1 MSKILTI
8 PFNYDAQTRRF
19 ITQIVNAFSGFQ
31 HQIIDDGKPIL
42 QRVPC
47 TYAQQNKQV
56 ATILKNNSDNVL
68 LSVPMFT
75 VWISGIDYRRENT
88 VAPSNVTQLEVFER
102 KYENGEYTTEPGN
115 RYLVERISPTP
126 CRAHIQVDLWTSNME
141 QKLQIVEQ
149 IMTTFNGDFDIQN
162 SDNPLDWAAKTRVM
176 FESFEW
182 STLPAAIGNS
192 SDLDVASWKLY
203 FDFYLNPPAKVK
215 RLDIIERVIANISA
229 GSINN
234 ITTDEVG
241 DDSWSNIDNVQLLFR
256 SVSTPKDATV
266 IVENNKL
273 ILKNYLWEDLVVSYG
288 EIESG
293 VSKFSL
299 FDDADRKGAINI
311 IGTVTTT
318 TNPSVLIWTP
328 DLDTLPKNTLMPVD
342 NVVNP
347 LKQRPGHEL
356 PLPIN
361 GTRYIIT
368 SEIGNSVSW
377 GLVATN
383 GLFADYGDIIEYRNG
398 MWMRVFKAASEK
410 ENHVLVCKENNTQ
423 LSFSN
428 NEWSSAINGHYPN
441 QFWNLEV

>member
-1 MSKILTI
+1 MSKILSI

-31 HQIIDDGKPIL
+31 HQIIDDGNPVL

-88 VAPSNVTQLEVFER
+88 VAPTNITQLEVFER
-102 KYENGEYTTEPGN
+102 KYENGEYTSEPGN

-141 QKLQIVEQ
+141 QKLQIYEQ

-162 SDNPLDWAAKTRVM
+162 SDNPLDWASKTRVM

-229 GSINN
+229 GSIAN

-241 DDSWSNIDNVQLLFR
+241 EDSWSHIDNAELLFR

-293 VSKFSL
+293 VTKFSL
-299 FDDADRKGAINI
+299 FDDEDRKGSINI

-328 DLDTLPKNTLMPVD
+328 DLDTLPTNTLMPVD

-347 LKQRPGHEL
+347 LKQRPGNEL

-398 MWMRVFKAASEK
+398 MWIRVFKAASEK
-410 ENHVLVCKENNTQ
+410 DNHVLVCKANNTQ